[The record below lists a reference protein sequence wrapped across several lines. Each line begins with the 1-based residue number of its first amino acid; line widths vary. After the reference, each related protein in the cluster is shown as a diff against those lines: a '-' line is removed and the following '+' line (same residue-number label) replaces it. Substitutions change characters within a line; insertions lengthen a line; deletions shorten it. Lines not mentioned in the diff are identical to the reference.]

1 MSLYLSSANFT
12 LCLFAHA
19 RHLLCACSRR
29 WQFTAAEGETVSMFV
44 LLTKADPLVFPD
56 SSISSSSL
64 ENSKNKIR
72 ESGDPW
78 GMPVL
83 MLTSWLVC
91 PPADRRVVCPLI
103 NPLVT

>member
-1 MSLYLSSANFT
+1 MSLYLSGANFT
-12 LCLFAHA
+12 PCLFAHA

-56 SSISSSSL
+56 SSISSSLL

-72 ESGDPW
+72 ESSNPW
-78 GMPVL
+78 GIPIFI
-83 MLTSWLVC
+83 LTS
-91 PPADRRVVCPLI
+91 
-103 NPLVT
+103 